1 MADIR
6 IMQSSAALRWAALL
20 GFALI
25 TPVGLPAGGADRRP
39 LEVRRRCAGDP
50 LLSTQAVALRA
61 APEQRAPALQQL
73 GPGEP
78 MRVLRS
84 WRGNSGQRWLQV
96 QAADRRGWLV
106 AG

>member
-1 MADIR
+1 MADTR
-6 IMQSSAALRWAALL
+6 MMQSSAAWRWAALL

-39 LEVRRRCAGDP
+39 LEVRRRCARDP

-73 GPGEP
+73 GSGEP
-78 MRVLRS
+78 MRVLRT

-96 QAADRRGWLV
+96 QTADRRGWLA

>member
-1 MADIR
+1 MA
-6 IMQSSAALRWAALL
+6 QPAAAWRWAALL

-39 LEVRRRCAGDP
+39 FEVRRRSAGDP

-73 GPGEP
+73 GPDEP
-78 MRVLRS
+78 LRVLRS
-84 WRGNSGQRWLQV
+84 WRSSSGQRWLRV
-96 QAADRRGWLV
+96 QAADRRGWV
-106 AG
+106 PAGAG

>member
-1 MADIR
+1 MACTRMI
-6 IMQSSAALRWAALL
+6 QPAAAWRWAALL

-39 LEVRRRCAGDP
+39 LEVRRRSACDP
-50 LLSTQAVALRA
+50 LISTRTVALRA

-78 MRVLRS
+78 LRVLRS
-84 WRGNSGQRWLQV
+84 WRASSGQRWLQV
-96 QAADRRGWLV
+96 QAADRRGWV
-106 AG
+106 PAG

>member
-1 MADIR
+1 M
-6 IMQSSAALRWAALL
+6 MQSSAAWRWAALL

-61 APEQRAPALQQL
+61 APEQHAPALQQL

-84 WRGNSGQRWLQV
+84 WRGSSGQRWLQV
-96 QAADRRGWLV
+96 QAADRRGWLA

>member
-1 MADIR
+1 MAGTR
-6 IMQSSAALRWAALL
+6 MTQSSAAWRWAALL

-39 LEVRRRCAGDP
+39 HEVRRRSASDP
-50 LLSTQAVALRA
+50 LISSRAVALRV

-78 MRVLRS
+78 LRVLRS
-84 WRGNSGQRWLQV
+84 WRGSSGQRWLQV
-96 QAADRRGWLV
+96 QVADRRGWV
-106 AG
+106 PAG